1 MAVSTTFGYHAGEDR
16 LWISCAAWPQRVW
29 LTRRMARAVIELTVA
44 VLEAPAAGGGD
55 ARPAAE
61 RAAAEHDASLNRPQ
75 PGEQGHALQMG
86 REPPDAPA
94 LGAAV
99 LCTRFDLKPSG
110 GTQIELCFHTPAGQ
124 RRLQLSRVGLH
135 RWLHAMQMVLQATG
149 WIDWPAPPDWLTR
162 SYLPPALQKLLQA
175 PLPASDLG
183 PDEEDTPPPAR

>member
-16 LWISCAAWPQRVW
+16 LWISCGAWPQRVW
-29 LTRRMARAVIELTVA
+29 LTRRMARILLQLTVGL
-44 VLEAPAAGGGD
+44 LEAPASGD

-75 PGEQGHALQMG
+75 AGEHGHPLQMG

-94 LGAAV
+94 LSSAV
-99 LCTRFDLKPSG
+99 LCTRCEIRPVGL
-110 GTQIELCFHTPAGQ
+110 QIELCFHTVSGQ

-135 RWLHAMQMVLQATG
+135 RWLHALHIVLQGSG
-149 WIDWPAPPDWLTR
+149 WADWPAAPDWLTR

-183 PDEEDTPPPAR
+183 ADEDDAPPAGR